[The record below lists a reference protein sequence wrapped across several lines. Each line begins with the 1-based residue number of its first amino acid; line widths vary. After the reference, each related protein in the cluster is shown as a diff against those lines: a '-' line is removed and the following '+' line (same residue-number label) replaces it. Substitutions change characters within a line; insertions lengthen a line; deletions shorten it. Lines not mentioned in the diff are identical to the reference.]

1 MMFAVLEAG
10 RAMSLE
16 AARTIWV
23 PIRGSRSSP
32 SGESPTTARVLP
44 GAAAVAAAST
54 RSRGL
59 HVAAG
64 AYLGIVAENIT
75 SVSSE
80 DITLVGS

>member
-1 MMFAVLEAG
+1 
-10 RAMSLE
+10 MSLE

-23 PIRGSRSSP
+23 HPRFAEFAKRREPDHRPCPARCRRCSRCIHSLAWFARGGR
-32 SGESPTTARVLP
+32 
-44 GAAAVAAAST
+44 
-54 RSRGL
+54 
-59 HVAAG
+59 